1 LTSLDTLTVEANGGV
16 TVLTES
22 TEWVDA
28 ESCLE
33 KWAAEDPDL
42 EKWAAKRKR
51 DLAET
56 KQQEMQMW
64 QQWKMQGEKPNDL
77 RPLLK
82 SFKPLIRSRANHWA
96 NRAELPPESVHAEF
110 NRQFVNAL
118 RTYDPTKGA
127 QLGSWVT
134 TSLQKAQRW
143 VSQHQDPTRVQEHR
157 YYKMGEWD
165 NALATLD
172 DQLGREPTTREMSE
186 YLGWSEAEAGRME
199 SEKRKSLYSSGFGGF
214 DPTVI
219 MPSREA
225 EKLKLV
231 RYELSPEELQVYD
244 YTVGTYGKPQLR
256 PGEIAK
262 ELKISPSK
270 VTRIR
275 NAIVAKL
282 SQYE

>member
-1 LTSLDTLTVEANGGV
+1 MHTEVELEKWSAA
-16 TVLTES
+16 
-22 TEWVDA
+22 DI
-28 ESCLE
+28 E
-33 KWAAEDPDL
+33 KWAAVTIDQWSSEDSEL
-42 EKWAAKRKR
+42 EKWAAKRKK

-56 KQQEMQMW
+56 QKREFEMW
-64 QQWKMQGEKPNDL
+64 QQWKEGGEKPNDL

-82 SFKPLIRSRANHWA
+82 SFKPMVRSRANHWA
-96 NRAELPPESVHAEF
+96 RRAELPPESVHAEF

-118 RTYDPTKGA
+118 KTYDPNKGA
-127 QLGSWVT
+127 ALGSWVT
-134 TSLQKAQRW
+134 GTLRKAQRW

-172 DQLGREPTTREMSE
+172 DRLGREPSTREMAE

-214 DPTVI
+214 DPTVV

-225 EKLKLV
+225 EILRLI
-231 RYELSPEELQVYD
+231 RYELSPEELQVCD
-244 YTVGTYGKPQLR
+244 YTVGTHGKPKLR

-262 ELKISPSK
+262 KLNMSPSK

-275 NAIVAKL
+275 NSIAGKIRKY
-282 SQYE
+282 SE

>member
-1 LTSLDTLTVEANGGV
+1 MVPS
-16 TVLTES
+16 LTE
-22 TEWVDA
+22 VDLEKSGAA
-28 ESCLE
+28 EIEKWAKACLDGWTAEDSELE
-33 KWAAEDPDL
+33 KWAAR
-42 EKWAAKRKR
+42 RKE

-56 KQQEMQMW
+56 KKREFEMW
-64 QQWKMQGEKPNDL
+64 DQWKTGGESPNDL

-118 RTYDPTKGA
+118 RTYDPNKGT

-172 DQLGREPTTREMSE
+172 DQLGREPSTREMAE
-186 YLGWSEAEAGRME
+186 HLGWSEAEAGRME

-219 MPSREA
+219 SPSRES
-225 EKLKLV
+225 EVLKLV
-231 RYELSPEELQVYD
+231 RYELNPEELQVYD
-244 YTVGTYGKPQLR
+244 YTIGAYGKPQLR

-262 ELKISPSK
+262 QLKMNPSK

-275 NAIVAKL
+275 NSITAKIGEHL
-282 SQYE
+282 E